1 MRAVGKDLVRRGVTQ
16 GPWASTRGVAVKL
29 LHNHKVEFYTAHKKG
44 DIKKENRDASINFL
58 RLLKQMSADLVLQ
71 PHSYHLGHPG
81 AGVPERRCGQGP
93 PLEGRRAA
101 PVSLPSSFCGSPR
114 SFGSLSHLPI
124 QVSPSVSTATSSLT
138 PLL

>member
-58 RLLKQMSADLVLQ
+58 RLLKQMSADLALQ

-81 AGVPERRCGQGP
+81 AGVPERRCGQGLFP
-93 PLEGRRAA
+93 CRPASVGAHVPLDPFPIFQYR
-101 PVSLPSSFCGSPR
+101 SPR
-114 SFGSLSHLPI
+114 LSRPLPPRSHLCSNADP
-124 QVSPSVSTATSSLT
+124 PASL
-138 PLL
+138 